1 MCTSMRPW
9 LHSYLLLVR
18 WTALRMRYLLP
29 LFLIIQTF
37 LAVGIVIGFAYL
49 MPEVDPATA
58 LFLSTGAPTLGLIT
72 IGMVMAPQIVATSK
86 VEGTFA
92 YNRTL
97 PVPRTAV
104 LAGDVTVWL
113 VTGLPGLILG
123 LVTAVLRFD
132 LHLRVSWLAVPAML
146 LVALTATT
154 AGFAVAYLLPPAV
167 TNLVSQ
173 AVVFIALMFSP
184 INFPAD
190 RLPGWLQ
197 AVHHVLP
204 FEHMAAVVR
213 DTLVTP
219 AGGIPLMPFVVL
231 GAWCA
236 AGLAITLRA
245 MTRRD

>member
-1 MCTSMRPW
+1 MRPW
-9 LHSYLLLVR
+9 FRSYLLLVR
-18 WTALRMRYLLP
+18 WTALRMRFLLP

-58 LFLSTGAPTLGLIT
+58 LYLSTGAPTLGLIT
-72 IGMVMAPQIVATSK
+72 IGMVMAPQIVAEAKSQ
-86 VEGTFA
+86 GTFA

-104 LAGDVTVWL
+104 LAADLTTWL
-113 VTGLPGLILG
+113 VTGLPGLVLG

-132 LHLRVSWLAVPAML
+132 LRLHVSWLVVPAML

-154 AGFAVAYLLPPAV
+154 VGFALAYALPPAI

-173 AVVFIALMFSP
+173 ALIFVALMFSP

-190 RLPGWLQ
+190 RLPEWLRT
-197 AVHHVLP
+197 VHHVLP
-204 FEHMAAVVR
+204 FEHMANAVR
-213 DTLVTP
+213 DALTSP
-219 AGGIPLMPFVVL
+219 ATGIPVLPFAVL
-231 GAWCA
+231 AVWSA
-236 AGLAITLRA
+236 AGLAVTLRV

>member
-1 MCTSMRPW
+1 MRSW
-9 LHSYLLLVR
+9 FRSYLLLVR
-18 WTALRMRYLLP
+18 WTALRMRFLLP

-58 LFLSTGAPTLGLIT
+58 LYLSTGAPTLGLIT
-72 IGMVMAPQIVATSK
+72 IGMVMAPQLVAEAKS
-86 VEGTFA
+86 EGTFA

-104 LAGDVTVWL
+104 LAADLTTWL
-113 VTGLPGLILG
+113 VTGLPGLVLG
-123 LVTAVLRFD
+123 LVTAVFRFD
-132 LHLRVSWLAVPAML
+132 LHLHVSWLVAPAML

-154 AGFAVAYLLPPAV
+154 VGFALAYALPPAI

-173 AVVFIALMFSP
+173 ALIFISLMFSP

-197 AVHHVLP
+197 AIHHFLP
-204 FEHMAAVVR
+204 FEHMANAVR
-213 DTLVTP
+213 DTLTSP
-219 AGGIPLMPFVVL
+219 AGGAPGLSFVVL
-231 GAWCA
+231 GVWCV
-236 AGLAITLRA
+236 AGLAITLRV